1 MNIFKAVWFRQSKR
15 LLLHELRRGDLTII
29 CLAIVLA
36 VATVYSLSGFSGQI
50 QQALLNK
57 STSFIAS
64 DRVLQTSREVDPA
77 IISKS
82 EQLGLDNAKQ
92 VLMSSMVFAGDK
104 MQLAQLKAVTDAYPL
119 RGELLV
125 SFPQH
130 NQVNQRRNAPEP
142 GKVWVEK
149 KLLTA
154 LDLAMGDKLEI
165 GVGSF
170 VLDGIIEQIPDA
182 SFSVFTNGPAIILNE
197 SDMGKTQLIQP
208 ASRLTYKYL
217 FAGEKEAVD
226 AFEAWIKP
234 QVNETQRWY
243 DIQSRQSPLAN
254 ALNRAEKY
262 LSLASMLG
270 IILAAVAVAV
280 ASRRYS
286 HRHQPMVAVFKA
298 MGASMAHIQKL
309 YCLHWG
315 LLSLFGI
322 LLGLM
327 LGYAL
332 LQGGL
337 YAVSDFLPV
346 TDFTFS
352 WYPLVIACVTGLICA
367 IAFAVTPLKHLVATP
382 ALSVIRGFGQ
392 QDCSADNGK
401 ALSFGQKVRQG
412 GQYLLPLAALF
423 ALLVMFSKD
432 LLLSFAL
439 LIGGILVSGILV
451 LFGRGLMS
459 AGRVAGTQAGKS
471 WHLAMANLK
480 RRAKENSVQLVSFT
494 IAIKLLL
501 LIVVIRSALLSE
513 WQQQLPQDAPN
524 RFLINVSQVEVAE
537 VDDFVAKHGLKT
549 SGLYPVVR
557 GRLTAINEEKV
568 AQKVTKEEDKASD
581 NGRRGVGR
589 ELNLTWREQLPKEN
603 KLLDGSWW
611 GGEGANGSQQPQVS
625 VELGVAERL
634 QVKVGDTL
642 TFQLGS
648 ESFTVPV
655 TSIRE
660 VNWQSMQPN
669 FFMIFSPGVLA
680 DFPATYISSLY
691 VPDEKDDAL
700 QDFMA
705 QHPTISMIDVDA
717 MIGQLHSVIAQVSLA
732 VEFILVLVVIA
743 GSLVLVAQ
751 VQASMEERER
761 EVAILRTLGAKGA
774 LLRNSVLFEFVAL
787 GAIAGLMASV
797 AMEIAVYFLQTR
809 VFEMSASLHFQYWGL
824 GIVSGGVFVG
834 LVGML
839 SCWRLLN
846 MSSVTLIRRTM

>member
-1 MNIFKAVWFRQSKR
+1 MNIFNAVWFKQSKR

-36 VATVYSLSGFSGQI
+36 VATVFSLSGFSSQI
-50 QQALLNK
+50 KQALLNK

-77 IISKS
+77 IIVKS
-82 EQLGLDNAKQ
+82 EQLGLNNAKQ

-104 MQLAQLKAVTDAYPL
+104 MQLAQLKAVSDAYPL
-119 RGELLV
+119 RGELLI

-130 NQVNQRRNAPEP
+130 NQVSQSRHAPEP

-149 KLLTA
+149 KLLIA
-154 LDLAMGDKLEI
+154 LDLAMGDMLEI
-165 GVGSF
+165 GVSSF
-170 VLDGIIEQIPDA
+170 KLDGIVEQIPDA

-197 SDMGKTQLIQP
+197 QDIHKTQLIQP

-217 FAGEKEAVD
+217 FAGEKDAVES
-226 AFEAWIKP
+226 FEDWIKP

-298 MGASMAHIQKL
+298 MGASMSHIRKL

-322 LLGLM
+322 FIGIV
-327 LGYAL
+327 LGYLL

-337 YAVSDFLPV
+337 YAVRDYLPV
-346 TDFTFS
+346 NDFTFS
-352 WYPLVIACVTGLICA
+352 WYPLLIACVTGLICA

-382 ALSVIRGFGQ
+382 ALSVIRGFSQPGSTG
-392 QDCSADNGK
+392 DEAS
-401 ALSFGQKVRQG
+401 LSFKQKVLQS

-423 ALLVMFSKD
+423 TLLFMFSQD

-439 LIGGILVSGILV
+439 LIGGMLVSAILV

-480 RRAKENSVQLVSFT
+480 RRASENSIQLVSFT

-501 LIVVIRSALLSE
+501 LIVVVRSALLSE
-513 WQQQLPQDAPN
+513 WQQQLPKDAPN
-524 RFLINVSQVEVAE
+524 RFLINVSQLEVPQ
-537 VDDFVAKHGLKT
+537 VDAFVAREGLNT

-557 GRLTAINEEKV
+557 GRLSAINEEKV

-603 KLLDGSWW
+603 KIISGKWW
-611 GGEGANGSQQPQVS
+611 GGEDTPASQEPQVS

-634 QVKVGDTL
+634 KVKVGDTL

-648 ESFTVPV
+648 EFFTVPV

-691 VPDEKDDAL
+691 VPDEKDQAL

-717 MIGQLHSVIAQVSLA
+717 MIGQLHSVIEQVSLA

-787 GAIAGLMASV
+787 GAIAGFMASI
-797 AMEIAVYFLQTR
+797 AMEIAVYFIQTR
-809 VFEMSASLHFQYWGL
+809 AFDMTASLHFEYWGL
-824 GIVSGGVFVG
+824 GIVSGGIFVG